1 MFNVVDP
8 SDLVTEGVPGPTKPV
23 MKATVLAVL
32 RPRPGERILE
42 IGAGSGSLTLE
53 LARAV
58 GPLGRV
64 YAVEGDEEALRSL
77 ERNVRDFCLGD
88 RIEIVRGWA
97 PEALED
103 VDEVDAAVVSGSER
117 LEEVLL
123 ALAERVRR
131 AILLNAVTPETF
143 ATAVKALDGWRRS
156 CLCMVWGEG
165 KVLRRGTL
173 FSGMRTSYLALFEP
187 ER

>member
-8 SDLVTEGVPGPTKPV
+8 SDLITEGVPGPTKP
-23 MKATVLAVL
+23 MIKATVLAVL

-64 YAVEGDEEALRSL
+64 YAVEGNEEALRSL

-88 RIEIVRGWA
+88 RVKIVRGWA
-97 PEALED
+97 PEALEN
-103 VDEVDAAVVSGSER
+103 VDGVDAAVVSGSER
-117 LEEVLL
+117 LEDVLL
-123 ALAERVRR
+123 DLAERVRR

-143 ATAVKALDGWRRS
+143 ALAVKTLDGWKRS

-165 KVLRRGTL
+165 RVLRRGTL

>member
-1 MFNVVDP
+1 M
-8 SDLVTEGVPGPTKPV
+8 
-23 MKATVLAVL
+23 
-32 RPRPGERILE
+32 
-42 IGAGSGSLTLE
+42 
-53 LARAV
+53 
-58 GPLGRV
+58 
-64 YAVEGDEEALRSL
+64 
-77 ERNVRDFCLGD
+77 
-88 RIEIVRGWA
+88 RGWA

-165 KVLRRGTL
+165 KSSGGGRCSRG
-173 FSGMRTSYLALFEP
+173 
-187 ER
+187 